1 MRFDDRREV
10 GGHRKVEA
18 QQRSVRARFIE
29 ALRRERYGGRTIPA
43 DELESAL
50 KAVGLWQQNGRA
62 V

>member
-10 GGHRKVEA
+10 GGHRKVELE
-18 QQRSVRARFIE
+18 QRKVRERFIE
-29 ALRRERYGGRTIPA
+29 ALRKERYGGGTIPQH
-43 DELESAL
+43 ELVDAL

>member
-18 QQRSVRARFIE
+18 EQRSVRVRFIE
-29 ALRRERYGGRTIPA
+29 ALRKERYGGGTIPPN
-43 DELESAL
+43 ELEAAL
-50 KAVGLWQQNGRA
+50 KAVGLWQERGRQ

>member
-18 QQRSVRARFIE
+18 EQRSVRDRFIE
-29 ALRRERYGGRTIPA
+29 VLRKERYGGGTIPK
-43 DELESAL
+43 DELEAAL
-50 KAVGLWQQNGRA
+50 KEVGLWQRNGRA